1 MKNQNPQSSQ
11 KTSILSNILSLGF
24 LQGINYVLPLLT
36 LPYLARVLGP
46 QNFGHLALATAI
58 VGYFVLL
65 TDYGFNLSATRE
77 VSLVRH
83 DNKSLVKVFSSVMM
97 TKVFLAL
104 ISLIALVFMIF
115 IFDEMNKFWYIY
127 ILSFGVVVGQALF
140 PVWFFRG
147 MEKMLFITIVSSFAR
162 FFFTLTVFVFVR
174 SSEDFWIVPLLT
186 SLGLIFSGAVSIYL
200 VRKYFSVRF
209 KIQPYFSVFSQLRSS
224 WYFFLSKIS
233 VSAYTISSTVILG
246 IFVSISEVGEF
257 AVVEKIIQALKG
269 LYQPISE
276 AIYPFVGSRLK
287 KDKKSGLHFI
297 FRTAFLLSFFMFIF
311 SVLTYIYSDEII
323 TFLFGE
329 KYQHAG
335 LVLRVMA
342 FVPLCV
348 VISNMVGVQTIL
360 NLGFKRVFALVLLIG
375 AIIGILLNFILVSRY
390 GLIGSA
396 FTVLIV
402 EIFVT
407 LGMLTS
413 FFIYI
418 NGKIK

>member
-1 MKNQNPQSSQ
+1 
-11 KTSILSNILSLGF
+11 LGF

-233 VSAYTISSTVILG
+233 VSAYTISTTVILG

-375 AIIGILLNFILVSRY
+375 AIIGILLNFILENKR
-390 GLIGSA
+390 
-396 FTVLIV
+396 
-402 EIFVT
+402 
-407 LGMLTS
+407 
-413 FFIYI
+413 
-418 NGKIK
+418 